1 MNERGFWESE
11 LVNALDDELF
21 SEAGMSWFSLQ
32 QVPRDVLGRTRLRE
46 LRRRANEILID
57 EFDATVQP
65 VIKDPRMC
73 RLLAL
78 WQPVF
83 AKLAARTVYPIAL
96 RNPLEV
102 ASSLA
107 RRNDF
112 ELDLGLMLWAR
123 YYLDAEAQ
131 TRGLQRAII
140 SYERLV
146 DNWPVELARLRQRL
160 GLTEGDDSA
169 VGEYLSGELRHHRHS
184 DRDIRA
190 ALERIPL
197 LAETYGILEKWA
209 ATGSEDEAD
218 YQRLDAARQHLD
230 ALNPLLA
237 NMFEGERRD
246 RKRRASSKA
255 QADEIVAR
263 LDHRIDGLGGVVE
276 RLLST
281 VSDRSAVESSLKD
294 ALNRCVVLE
303 ERIAR
308 LERNGDE
315 SRAEIRRQVAELR
328 GRDEDLAR
336 ARDDTRNVGDQLKT
350 VTRKYRS
357 NQEILERERT
367 KHKELRARL
376 AQAEATVGH
385 YRSALPSR
393 ILCWHHQDP
402 SIRKGAS
409 WANHRQRRWQKK
421 ISTSRAPVILPF
433 LTSTGTWKPTPMLLR
448 AASIRPAITSN
459 SDGAKV
465 ATLDRD
471 FRQPLISRPMRTSPR
486 AVPIRLSTTS
496 NMAIPKAVVLPSTRL
511 RSGGVRQ
518 RRRTLARLR
527 LV

>member
-1 MNERGFWESE
+1 MASNPNNFLQELDRKYNYCGSITFDENSNPLNENLMSAFRFQTAAVVLGMHRSGTSALAGVLVQVGFAAPRRALPASSVNERGFWESE

-32 QVPRDVLGRTRLRE
+32 QVPWDVLGRTRLRE

-160 GLTEGDDSA
+160 GLTEGDDLA

-308 LERNGDE
+308 T
-315 SRAEIRRQVAELR
+315 RAERR
-328 GRDEDLAR
+328 
-336 ARDDTRNVGDQLKT
+336 
-350 VTRKYRS
+350 
-357 NQEILERERT
+357 
-367 KHKELRARL
+367 
-376 AQAEATVGH
+376 
-385 YRSALPSR
+385 
-393 ILCWHHQDP
+393 
-402 SIRKGAS
+402 
-409 WANHRQRRWQKK
+409 
-421 ISTSRAPVILPF
+421 
-433 LTSTGTWKPTPMLLR
+433 
-448 AASIRPAITSN
+448 
-459 SDGAKV
+459 
-465 ATLDRD
+465 
-471 FRQPLISRPMRTSPR
+471 
-486 AVPIRLSTTS
+486 
-496 NMAIPKAVVLPSTRL
+496 
-511 RSGGVRQ
+511 
-518 RRRTLARLR
+518 
-527 LV
+527 